1 MDKEEAVFSF
11 FASLPTATYLRLS
24 GDGGGRL
31 QLDFDDKQLGEVL
44 KVVLHRGVLL
54 EVTVR
59 PVRGEYEGRTGTL
72 G

>member
-1 MDKEEAVFSF
+1 MDKQEAVFSF
-11 FASLPTATYLRLS
+11 VASLPTATYLRLS

-44 KVVLHRGVLL
+44 KVVLHREQLL

-59 PVRGEYEGRTGTL
+59 PVRK
-72 G
+72 

>member
-1 MDKEEAVFSF
+1 MDKQETVFSF

-44 KVVLHRGVLL
+44 KVVLHREELL

-59 PVRGEYEGRTGTL
+59 PVPK
-72 G
+72 

>member
-1 MDKEEAVFSF
+1 MDKQEAVFSF
-11 FASLPTATYLRLS
+11 FASLPTATYLRLT

-44 KVVLHRGVLL
+44 KLVLYKDSLF

-59 PVRGEYEGRTGTL
+59 PVPK
-72 G
+72 

>member
-1 MDKEEAVFSF
+1 MSEQGVVFSF
-11 FASLPTATYLRLS
+11 VASLPTATYLRLS

-44 KVVLHRGVLL
+44 KLVLFREQLL

-59 PVRGEYEGRTGTL
+59 PVPK
-72 G
+72 